1 VTVVSCA
8 KICLSDRAA
17 LRRAGS
23 TRQPWRVEGGDVDDF
38 ERLGQLAAE
47 GCVSSHASSI
57 APEPSERLVVGRE
70 LAARLSFAM
79 GCVQPIN
86 FRMEA
91 PQLISEITLQEL
103 GWDPYFEAHFEPYK
117 DEEFVPARVAVQHR
131 GAYGVLTQAG
141 EVAADLSGRLRHE
154 ASGMAD
160 LPAPGDWV
168 AVKPVANE
176 SKVIIHAVLTRRSKF
191 SRHVA
196 GFETEEQVLAANVD
210 TLFLINALDSN
221 PNLRRI
227 ERYLTL
233 AWESGA
239 VPVIVLSKTDLCDD
253 VEAARS
259 MVESIAVG
267 VDIHLTSSVT
277 GEGMDG
283 LLSYLTGGRTVAVLG
298 SSGAGKS
305 TLINHLIGEER
316 MATQEIRHDG
326 KGRHT
331 TSHRELILVPT
342 GGLILDTPGMREL
355 QLWDAD
361 DGIDQAF
368 QDIASLA
375 SECRFRDCKHEG
387 EPGCAVLGAI
397 EDGSLPAE
405 RLTSYR
411 KLQRELFALEI
422 KQNKKLRAEERR
434 KYRTWEKAR
443 RKPVWTK

>member
-1 VTVVSCA
+1 
-8 KICLSDRAA
+8 
-17 LRRAGS
+17 
-23 TRQPWRVEGGDVDDF
+23 
-38 ERLGQLAAE
+38 
-47 GCVSSHASSI
+47 
-57 APEPSERLVVGRE
+57 
-70 LAARLSFAM
+70 
-79 GCVQPIN
+79 
-86 FRMEA
+86 MEA
-91 PQLISEITLQEL
+91 AQLISEITLQDL
-103 GWDPYFEAHFEPYK
+103 GWDSYFEALFEPYR
-117 DEEFVPARVAVQHR
+117 DEDFMPARVSVQHR
-131 GAYGVLTQAG
+131 GAYRVFTQAG
-141 EVAADLSGRLRHE
+141 EVAAELSGRLRHV
-154 ASGMAD
+154 ASGTGD

-168 AVKPVANE
+168 AVKAVSNE
-176 SKVIIHAVLTRRSKF
+176 SKVVIHAVLTRRSKF
-191 SRHVA
+191 SRNVA
-196 GFETEEQVLAANVD
+196 GFETEEQVLAANID
-210 TLFLINALDSN
+210 TLFLINALDN
-221 PNLRRI
+221 APNLRRI

-253 VEAARS
+253 SEAARAT
-259 MVESIAVG
+259 VESVAVG

-283 LLSYLTGGRTVAVLG
+283 LLTYLDAARTVAVLG

-331 TSHRELILVPT
+331 TSHRELILAPA

-361 DGIDQAF
+361 EGIDQAF
-368 QDIASLA
+368 QDIAGLA

-387 EPGCAVLGAI
+387 EPGCAVLAAVK
-397 EDGSLPAE
+397 DGSLPAE

-411 KLQRELFALEI
+411 KLQRELYALEI
-422 KQNKKLRAEERR
+422 KQDKKAASDRRR
-434 KYRTWEKAR
+434 KMRSDARSR

>member
-1 VTVVSCA
+1 
-8 KICLSDRAA
+8 
-17 LRRAGS
+17 
-23 TRQPWRVEGGDVDDF
+23 
-38 ERLGQLAAE
+38 
-47 GCVSSHASSI
+47 VSS
-57 APEPSERLVVGRE
+57 PP
-70 LAARLSFAM
+70 
-79 GCVQPIN
+79 N

-91 PQLISEITLQEL
+91 AQLISEITLQDL
-103 GWDPYFEAHFEPYK
+103 GWDPYFEALFEPYSN
-117 DEEFVPARVAVQHR
+117 EGHIPARVVAQHR
-131 GAYGVLTQAG
+131 GAYVVLTQGG
-141 EVAADLSGRLRHE
+141 EVAAELSGRLRHE
-154 ASGMAD
+154 AGATAD

-168 AVKPVANE
+168 AVKHVANE
-176 SKVIIHAVLTRRSKF
+176 SKVIIQAVLTRRTKF
-191 SRHVA
+191 SRKAA

-210 TLFLINALDSN
+210 TLFLINALDSV

-239 VPVIVLSKTDLCDD
+239 VPVVVLSKTDLCDD
-253 VEAARS
+253 VDAARA
-259 MVESIAVG
+259 MVETVAVG
-267 VDIHLTSSVT
+267 ADIHLTSSVT

-283 LLSYLTGGRTVAVLG
+283 LLTYLDGGRTVAVLG

-331 TSHRELILVPT
+331 TSHRELILSPT

-361 DGIDQAF
+361 EGIDQAF

-387 EPGCAVLGAI
+387 EPGCAVLGAVA
-397 EDGSLPAE
+397 DGSLPAE

-411 KLQRELFALEI
+411 KLQRELYALEL
-422 KQNKKLRAEERR
+422 KQDKRAAADRRR
-434 KYRTWEKAR
+434 KIRTQARSR